1 MRRHLLENKPWKE
14 KFHHQESALDKKFRE
29 KASMEEKN
37 EIERGRHGD
46 RRRWW
51 WEEEEL

>member
-29 KASMEEKN
+29 KASMEGKN
-37 EIERGRHGD
+37 ERGGGGMKLKEKKR
-46 RRRWW
+46 
-51 WEEEEL
+51 EKS